1 MYIRT
6 AIYLL
11 LIWVGYLFGEY
22 PAIPSFKIMG
32 FHHQQPNIDIYDK
45 GIAFMLLTWSIVFL
59 IKFWDNFW
67 IRLSMVFITWGMIG
81 NLFDELLDRTAMFS
95 SGEQIALV
103 MALLTTSILMYKKWK
118 KK

>member
-1 MYIRT
+1 MSSKVYIRT

-45 GIAFMLLTWSIVFL
+45 GIAFMLLTWSIVF
-59 IKFWDNFW
+59 
-67 IRLSMVFITWGMIG
+67 ITWGMIG